1 MAMESSKQ
9 KRLLLLGGARYLLP
23 VIKAAHDLGIYVI
36 TCDYLP
42 DNYAHQYAD
51 EYCNVSIIDKEA
63 VLEKAR
69 QLKIDGITSF
79 ACDPGVE
86 TAAYVAEALG
96 LPTHPYESVAILQNK
111 ARFRA
116 FLEENGFC
124 VPKAKGY
131 TDWKLAQQEADLFRW
146 PVIVKPT
153 DSAGSKGVTKVDRVS
168 DLKAAAEYAIGF
180 SKTHS
185 FIMEEYIEKAGYS
198 SDSDCFVVDREL
210 VFCSFSDQRFDNNSA
225 NPYTP
230 AAYSWPSSMPQQTQ
244 KELRAELQRLFR
256 LLKLKT
262 SIFNVETRLGT
273 DGKAYIMEASP
284 RGGGNRLAEM
294 LRYASGTDLIENT
307 VRAAVGLPLS
317 GIQGDPV
324 YQGVWAEV
332 ILHSEQDGAFQK
344 VDIAPELMPCVKE
357 LDLWVQPG
365 ETVHTFTGANHAIGT
380 IVLEFETE
388 EFLRRVMD
396 DIPHYLKVVTE

>member
-1 MAMESSKQ
+1 MVKEPSK
-9 KRLLLLGGARYLLP
+9 KKLLLLGGARYLLP
-23 VIKAAHDLGIYVI
+23 VIEAAHNLGIYVI

-42 DNYAHQYAD
+42 DNYAHKYAD

-69 QLKIDGITSF
+69 QLQIDGITSF

-111 ARFRA
+111 AKFRA
-116 FLEENGFC
+116 FLQENGFC

-131 TDWKLAQQEADLFRW
+131 TDWKMAQEQADLFRW

-153 DSAGSKGVTKVDRVS
+153 DSAGSKGVTKVES
-168 DLKAAAEYAIGF
+168 ISELKAAAEYAISF
-180 SKTHS
+180 SKTDS
-185 FIMEEYIEKAGYS
+185 FIVEEYIEKEGCS
-198 SDSDCFVVDREL
+198 SDSDCFTVDGEL
-210 VFCSFSDQRFDNNSA
+210 VFCSFSDQRFDKNSA

-230 AAYSWPSSMPQQTQ
+230 AAFSWPSSMPQQIQ
-244 KELRAELQRLFR
+244 QELRSELQRLFR

-273 DGKAYIMEASP
+273 DGKAYIMEVSP

-324 YQGVWAEV
+324 YQGTWAEV
-332 ILHSEQDGAFQK
+332 ILHSERSGVFQK

-365 ETVHTFTGANHAIGT
+365 EMVHTFTGANYAIGT
-380 IVLEFETE
+380 VVLKFETE
-388 EFLRRVMD
+388 AFLQRVMD
-396 DIPHYLKVVTE
+396 DISNYIKVVAE

>member
-1 MAMESSKQ
+1 MVKEPSK
-9 KRLLLLGGARYLLP
+9 KKLLLLGGARYLLP
-23 VIKAAHDLGIYVI
+23 VIEAAHNLGIYVI

-42 DNYAHQYAD
+42 DNYAHKYAD

-69 QLKIDGITSF
+69 QLQIDGITSF

-86 TAAYVAEALG
+86 TAAYVAETLG

-111 ARFRA
+111 AKFRA
-116 FLEENGFC
+116 FLQENGFC

-131 TDWKLAQQEADLFRW
+131 TDWKMAQEQADLFRW

-153 DSAGSKGVTKVDRVS
+153 DSAGSKGVTKVES
-168 DLKAAAEYAIGF
+168 ISELKAAAEYAISF
-180 SKTHS
+180 SKTDS
-185 FIMEEYIEKAGYS
+185 FIVEEYIEKEGCS
-198 SDSDCFVVDREL
+198 SDSDCFTVDGEL
-210 VFCSFSDQRFDNNSA
+210 VFCSFSDQRFDKNSA

-230 AAYSWPSSMPQQTQ
+230 AAFSWPSSMPQQIQ
-244 KELRAELQRLFR
+244 QELRSELQRLFR

-273 DGKAYIMEASP
+273 DGKAYIMEVSP

-317 GIQGDPV
+317 GIQSDPV
-324 YQGVWAEV
+324 YQGTWAEV
-332 ILHSEQDGAFQK
+332 ILHSERSGVFQK

-365 ETVHTFTGANHAIGT
+365 EMVHTFTGANYAIGT
-380 IVLEFETE
+380 VVLKFETE
-388 EFLRRVMD
+388 AFLQRVMD
-396 DIPHYLKVVTE
+396 DISNYIKVVAE